1 MLLVKGGRQRYEA
14 TDCHPVEPF
23 KSSTRVFTTAGGL
36 PQLMGLQEGASPDH
50 EPSAE
55 QTLKWMG
62 ENGFKILTRELMLCE
77 KDANTTYTLK
87 HFPRE

>member
-1 MLLVKGGRQRYEA
+1 
-14 TDCHPVEPF
+14 
-23 KSSTRVFTTAGGL
+23 
-36 PQLMGLQEGASPDH
+36 MGLQEGASPDH

-62 ENGFKILTRELMLCE
+62 ENGFKILTRELMLGE